1 MSEYKNMS
9 ELKEAFY
16 KTKKRVRGVDIAVN
30 CGIDIP
36 LKGGYY
42 YLGDAVWVAEL
53 ADDIAKHLEARYYIA
68 IENQEF
74 MDNDLDVIESI
85 LLDRWCK
92 HEFLKNPFDDDYRI
106 QEEVNDLML
115 NESEEKNV

>member
-16 KTKKRVRGVDIAVN
+16 KTKKRVRGIDIAVN

-53 ADDIAKHLEARYYIA
+53 ADDIAKNLEARYYIA

-92 HEFLKNPFDDDYRI
+92 YEFLQDPYFDDDYRI
-106 QEEVNDLML
+106 QEEVNDLMI
-115 NESEEKNV
+115 NESEEK